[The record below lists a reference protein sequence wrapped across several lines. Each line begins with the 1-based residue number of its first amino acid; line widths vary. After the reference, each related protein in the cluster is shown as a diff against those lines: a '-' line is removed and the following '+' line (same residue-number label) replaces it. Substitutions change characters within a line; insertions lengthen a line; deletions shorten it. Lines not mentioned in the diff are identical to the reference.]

1 MNARRP
7 PLESVRVLLV
17 EDNAMVREVIE
28 RLLAGFGSHVTAV
41 AGAAEALEAMRW
53 ARPDVLISD
62 ITMPEEDGCSLI
74 RKIRML
80 PPDRG
85 GAIPAVCLTGRNAPE
100 DEARILRAGF
110 QGFLAKPADARRLV
124 TMVAEMA
131 GRAARRSSGAT
142 PGSWAGTPVGALGRG
157 AGEDVRQQREG
168 TR

>member
-1 MNARRP
+1 MNAGPR

-17 EDNAMVREVIE
+17 EDNSMVREVIE

-80 PPDRG
+80 PPDQG

-110 QGFLAKPADARRLV
+110 QGFLAKPVDARRLV
-124 TMVAEMA
+124 TMVADMA

-142 PGSWAGTPVGALGRG
+142 PGSWAGIPVEVLGRG